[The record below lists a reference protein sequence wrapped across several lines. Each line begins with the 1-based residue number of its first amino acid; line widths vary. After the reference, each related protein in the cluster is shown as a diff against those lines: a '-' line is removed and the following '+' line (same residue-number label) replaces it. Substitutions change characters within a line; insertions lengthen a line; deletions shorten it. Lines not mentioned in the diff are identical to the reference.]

1 MARNLK
7 PSFLNSNRSSDH
19 KGASFARTVSTSSA
33 SSFGRGPV
41 FVMCIAPER
50 HVQQDIGRCLEEKTA
65 PDPQSDSQFMRVL
78 QANHRFETRIYWDF
92 LWCPSIA
99 ADRPE
104 LFPSIF

>member
-1 MARNLK
+1 MGRNVKPFFLK
-7 PSFLNSNRSSDH
+7 SNRSSDQI
-19 KGASFARTVSTSSA
+19 GASFARTVSTSSA
-33 SSFGRGPV
+33 SSFGCGPV

-65 PDPQSDSQFMRVL
+65 PDPPSDSQFMRAL
-78 QANHRFETRIYWDF
+78 QTNHRFETKIYWDF

-104 LFPSIF
+104 LFASIF